1 MKLQDGDAQRLWIQW
16 ELMSPHCFLKGSF
29 VSAKG
34 PSCSKSSLSKC
45 IISQPVT
52 MLAGSCTHDVN
63 SESHKFKESKI
74 KLKKKK
80 EPTPNHKKFFIDVLA
95 RSN

>member
-1 MKLQDGDAQRLWIQW
+1 MVTIMKLQDGDAQRLWIQW

-52 MLAGSCTHDVN
+52 MLSGSCTHDVN
-63 SESHKFKESKI
+63 SESHRFKESKI
-74 KLKKKK
+74 KLEKKKK
-80 EPTPNHKKFFIDVLA
+80 TNTKPQKIL
-95 RSN
+95 